1 MASGSPV
8 SISLME
14 AFGRLPDPRGRQG
27 REHPLPALLAGM
39 VVGFMAGAN
48 TVKAVVIFLRE
59 RPAMRRELGFTSAC
73 SPSQSTYHRLLARL
87 DLGSLRSVLGEWL
100 GALAQ
105 QRGVRAA
112 AVDGKALRG
121 TAKHVLHVFAQD
133 FWRALD
139 AFEVDEKKNEDSGLR
154 GELASLCGRYPFLE
168 LFTFDAAFATRPFI
182 EALGGQGRRGLFQI
196 KANQPELLRK
206 LERAF
211 AKLPRDRAEVRTGEK
226 K

>member
-1 MASGSPV
+1 MATGSPV
-8 SISLME
+8 VVSLMDALGNVRE
-14 AFGRLPDPRGRQG
+14 CRGRQG

-39 VVGFMAGAN
+39 IVAFMSGAN
-48 TVKAVVIFLRE
+48 TLKGVVVFLRE
-59 RPAMRRELGFTSAC
+59 RPALRRELGFTSSF
-73 SPSQSTYHRLLARL
+73 SPSQSTYHRLLAKL
-87 DLGSLRSVLGEWL
+87 DLGSLRSALGEWL
-100 GALAQ
+100 GALAA
-105 QRGVRAA
+105 QRGVTAA

-139 AFEVDEKKNEDSGLR
+139 AFEVDEKKNEDSALR
-154 GELASLCGRYPFLE
+154 GELASLCERYPFLE
-168 LFTFDAAFATRPFI
+168 LFTFDAGFATRPFI

-196 KANQPELLRK
+196 KGNQPEMLHK

-211 AKLPRDRAEVRTGEK
+211 SKLPKDRTDVRSREK